1 MKSSRQLLLGVVIA
15 TNASVAFAGFVSPT
29 GRQVGA
35 LHMIGH
41 NLHLSRWDTLSP
53 LSSAPSLVL
62 LFSSNSNNNIQDDP
76 VALLPLWEAE
86 LLSSE
91 TSNDKRALL
100 LERIENAKAVAEF
113 GVRKAQFS
121 FYDAFSN
128 QDMESM
134 RNVWS
139 SSSSFPDQQV
149 RCVHPG
155 MPSLFGI
162 EDVMRSWAE
171 LFMQS
176 SAFTIQPTRTHIDIS
191 GQTALC
197 SCIEE
202 TPGGGQLECL
212 NVYRREGGSW
222 KMILHMASPIIRM
235 QQ

>member
-1 MKSSRQLLLGVVIA
+1 VYKKYQKTDDGR
-15 TNASVAFAGFVSPT
+15 TVSAET
-29 GRQVGA
+29 RNEK
-35 LHMIGH
+35 LC
-41 NLHLSRWDTLSP
+41 S
-53 LSSAPSLVL
+53 
-62 LFSSNSNNNIQDDP
+62 SSNNNNNIQDDP

-91 TSNDKRALL
+91 TSNDQRALL

-134 RNVWS
+134 RSVWS
-139 SSSSFPDQQV
+139 SSTSSPQHV

-155 MPSLFGI
+155 MPSLHGI
-162 EDVMRSWAE
+162 EDIMRSWAE
-171 LFMQS
+171 LFMQG
-176 SAFTIQPTRTHIDIS
+176 SAFTIQPTRTLIDIS

-212 NVYRREGGSW
+212 NVY
-222 KMILHMASPIIRM
+222 
-235 QQ
+235 